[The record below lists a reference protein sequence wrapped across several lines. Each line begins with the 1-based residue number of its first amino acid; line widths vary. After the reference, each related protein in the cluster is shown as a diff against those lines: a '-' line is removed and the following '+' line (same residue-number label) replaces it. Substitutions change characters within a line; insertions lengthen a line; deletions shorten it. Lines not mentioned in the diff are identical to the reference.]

1 MKFILERVK
10 IVNLIFLLMIG
21 FMVYCLFANFV
32 NYDNDLW
39 FILATGRSI
48 LRNGITHFD
57 TLSMHSDYYIVTQQ
71 WLTSIIYYLSM
82 TKLGAA
88 GFSVIV
94 SLISIAGTIALYKY
108 SKYLTKNSTISS
120 LLTILYLYFFVKGFT
135 TTRPQIITYL
145 ILTLEL
151 FLTDKFIDSKNKKYL
166 YALPILS
173 IFEIN
178 MHASMWFLQFC
189 FIGVYLIEFIRDKKI
204 RNSLIITLIVMF
216 LAGFINPYGIDA
228 ILYVFKSY
236 GIQIINDNII
246 EMKPMM
252 ISYMMGKLIL
262 LTLFLTL
269 FVSSFYK
276 KINIRYLLL
285 LGGTTYLALSH
296 YKSSPYYGIAFV
308 ITMSSLLKGVNLKE
322 IYLNIVNKIKFNK
335 IKNILV
341 KLSKLE
347 IKYLKLSFVA
357 VIIILLVESYTV
369 VIAEARLEHPLE
381 MLVNKL
387 DEDAPNKDVTVYTN
401 YGDGGYLEWREFKP
415 YLDPRGDI
423 FIKKTNKK
431 FDLLDEA
438 FSLDKESNV
447 IKFVNK
453 YKFDYLV
460 VNTSGDKVLYNY
472 LKNDRSEDYTII
484 YKSYSGDN
492 SVLFKRNK

>member
-1 MKFILERVK
+1 MKLILERVK
-10 IVNLIFLLMIG
+10 KVNLLFLVMLG

-48 LRNGITHFD
+48 LQNGISHFD

-71 WLTSIIYYLSM
+71 WLTSIIYYLSV

-88 GFSVIV
+88 GFSIVV
-94 SLISIAGTIALYKY
+94 SLISIGGTITLYKY
-108 SKYLTKNSTISS
+108 SKYLSKNATISS
-120 LLTILYLYFFVKGFT
+120 LLTLLYLYFFVKGFT

-145 ILTLEL
+145 LLTLEL
-151 FLTDKFIDSKNKKYL
+151 FLTDKFIDTKNKKYL

-173 IFEIN
+173 ILEIN

-189 FIGVYLIEFIRDKKI
+189 FIGVYLSEFINKKEI
-204 RNSLIITLIVMF
+204 RNSLIITLIIMF
-216 LAGFINPYGIDA
+216 LAGFINPYGLDA
-228 ILYVFKSY
+228 ILYVFNSY
-236 GIQIINDNII
+236 GISIINDNIM
-246 EMKPMM
+246 EMKPIL

-276 KINIRYLLL
+276 KINLRYLLL

-308 ITMSSLLKGVNLKE
+308 IAMSSLLKDVNLKE
-322 IYLNIVNKIKFNK
+322 VYLNIVNKIKFNK
-335 IKNILV
+335 IKNILT
-341 KLSKLE
+341 KISNIE
-347 IKYLKLSFVA
+347 IKYLKLSFIA
-357 VIIILLVESYTV
+357 VIIILLMESYTV
-369 VIAEARLEHPLE
+369 VISEARLDHPLE
-381 MLVNKL
+381 LLVNKL
-387 DEDAPNKDVTVYTN
+387 ESDAKNKDVTVYTD

-415 YLDPRGDI
+415 YLDPRGDV

-438 FSLDKESNV
+438 FNLNTELKV
-447 IKFVNK
+447 MRFINK

-460 VNTSGDKVLYNY
+460 VKIQKDKTLYNY
-472 LKNDRSEDYTII
+472 LKNERSDEYQII
-484 YKSYSGDN
+484 YKSYNDN
-492 SVLFKRNK
+492 DSVLFKRIK